1 MLRSLRHFFDTYLSP
16 DTTAAQDTEQS
27 VRLAT
32 AALLVEMAR
41 MDETIAPP
49 EQDRIGTALQKLFCL
64 TSEQS
69 AALQQPAQQAAEAA
83 TSYHEFT
90 ALLNKHFDTAQKIRV
105 IEYLWEVA
113 YADCQLDKYE
123 EHFVRKIADLLYV
136 SHSDFI
142 AAKLRV
148 LARRDA
154 E

>member
-1 MLRSLRHFFDTYLSP
+1 MLRALHQFFDTWLSP
-16 DTTAAQDTEQS
+16 DATGAQDPEQS

-41 MDETIAPP
+41 MDETIAAS
-49 EQDRIGTALQKLFCL
+49 ERDRIGTALQKLFNL
-64 TSEQS
+64 TPEQS
-69 AALQQPAQQAAEAA
+69 AALQQPAQQAASAA

-90 ALLNKHFDTAQKIRV
+90 ALLNQHFDAAQKIRV

-148 LARRDA
+148 LARRGV